1 MRWNAPFMAV
11 KAALKRLA
19 LKPFRTLI
27 RIAAVTALVVVCW
40 IIASRI
46 IESRPVEATSSDP
59 AIAVRQERVVHGV
72 RWGLSYEAALE
83 QAKATD
89 TPVLIYFGSATSY
102 EGGRL
107 EIEVFPH
114 ADVVP
119 MLSQFVRVQL
129 YLDRVLIKSLPK
141 AEQSALANANV
152 GLQLDLM
159 DEITTPCLVI
169 VTPRGEFVT
178 KRQGYQNPRD
188 MAAFLKRALAQA
200 RHRSNA
206 RGTNP

>member
-19 LKPFRTLI
+19 LKPFRTLV
-27 RIAAVTALVVVCW
+27 RIVAVTALAITCW
-40 IIASRI
+40 IFARRI
-46 IESRPVEATSSDP
+46 IESRPVEATSTDP
-59 AIAVRQERVVHGV
+59 AIAVRQEQVVHGL
-72 RWGLSYEAALE
+72 RWGLSYEAALA

-107 EIEVFPH
+107 ENEVFPH

-119 MLSQFVRVQL
+119 MVSNFVRVQL
-129 YLDRVLIKSLPK
+129 YVDRVAIQSLSK
-141 AEQSALANANV
+141 ADRAALANANV

-206 RGTNP
+206 RATNP

>member
-11 KAALKRLA
+11 KAAIKRLV
-19 LKPFRTLI
+19 LKPFRTFV
-27 RIAAVTALVVVCW
+27 RFAAVTALVVVCW

-72 RWGLSYEAALE
+72 RSGCQLRSGARASQGNRHSRADLFWVGHLLRRWKIGERSFPARGRRPNAFAVCESSALRRSSPDSI
-83 QAKATD
+83 A
-89 TPVLIYFGSATSY
+89 I
-102 EGGRL
+102 EGGPGG
-107 EIEVFPH
+107 I
-114 ADVVP
+114 
-119 MLSQFVRVQL
+119 
-129 YLDRVLIKSLPK
+129 
-141 AEQSALANANV
+141 ANANV

-159 DEITTPCLVI
+159 DDITTPCLVI

-188 MAAFLKRALAQA
+188 MAAFLKRAVAQA
-200 RHRSNA
+200 RHRSSA

>member
-1 MRWNAPFMAV
+1 MRWNAPFMPV

-19 LKPFRTLI
+19 LKPFRTLV
-27 RIAAVTALVVVCW
+27 RIVAIVALVIVCW
-40 IIASRI
+40 IVASRI
-46 IESRPVEATSSDP
+46 IESRPVEATSADP
-59 AIAVRQERVVHGV
+59 AIAVRQERVVHGL

-83 QAKATD
+83 QARATD
-89 TPVLIYFGSATSY
+89 TPVLIYFGSANY
-102 EGGRL
+102 DEGRL
-107 EIEVFPH
+107 EYEVFPH
-114 ADVVP
+114 AEVVP

-129 YLDRVLIKSLPK
+129 YTDRVPIQSLSK
-141 AEQSALANANV
+141 ADRAALANANV

-188 MAAFLKRALAQA
+188 MAAFLKRALGQA

-206 RGTNP
+206 RATKP